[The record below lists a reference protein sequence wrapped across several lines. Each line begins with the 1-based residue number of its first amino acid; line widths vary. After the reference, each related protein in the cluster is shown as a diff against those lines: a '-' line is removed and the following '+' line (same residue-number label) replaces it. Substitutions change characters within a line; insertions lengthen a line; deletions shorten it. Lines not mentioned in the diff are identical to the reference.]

1 MHDLSCLDL
10 INSDDMPQSYAVL
23 IILKNCVCFDQNIRC
38 FYLNM
43 TLQSMIPAI
52 MQRIQMILKINYLR
66 CAQRSPTGKHNF
78 PRPVFIL
85 VPQSR
90 GNTSSVPV
98 ACGV

>member
-1 MHDLSCLDL
+1 MHKLSCLDL
-10 INSDDMPQSYAVL
+10 INSDDMPQSYAIL
-23 IILKNCVCFDQNIRC
+23 SILKNCVCFDKNIRY
-38 FYLNM
+38 F
-43 TLQSMIPAI
+43 ADKI

-90 GNTSSVPV
+90 GKASSVPV